1 MANTDNQIMPVSLGT
16 LKGSIRVPQAASLRA
31 FTLVIAGSG
40 ATDRDGNS
48 SLGRNNSLKYLA
60 EGLSEFGIASL
71 CYDKR
76 LVGESLQKNE
86 VESDVV
92 FENYIDDAVNWLKY
106 IDQRYEVPIFVI
118 GHSEGSLIGAL
129 AIQQFPCTGF
139 ISIAGTSRHMS
150 KLILEQVKGKC
161 SQKLYD
167 ELKQGLRMVSAG
179 QTVSASK
186 ELDTFLRKSLQPYI
200 RSQNK
205 YSPTHEFSKLP
216 ENESGSVS
224 ASVLVIHGTK
234 DIQVPVSDAKELHA
248 ACPNSKLIIVE
259 KMNHVLKEIDGDLEE
274 NLNSYIDDTIPVH
287 SQLTRK
293 VSEFILGIV

>member
-1 MANTDNQIMPVSLGT
+1 MASTDNKIMSVSLGT
-16 LKGSIRVPQAASLRA
+16 LKGSIRVPQAAPLRA

-150 KLILEQVKGKC
+150 ELILEQVKNKC

-216 ENESGSVS
+216 KAVPG
-224 ASVLVIHGTK
+224 SVLVVHGTK
-234 DIQVPVSDAKELHA
+234 DIQVPVSDAEELHS
-248 ACPNSKLIIVE
+248 ACRNSRLVIVE
-259 KMNHVLKEIDGDLEE
+259 KMNHVLKEIDGDLED
-274 NLNSYIDDTIPVH
+274 NLNSYIDDSIPVH
-287 SQLTRK
+287 SQLTRTI
-293 VSEFILGIV
+293 SEFISGIAV